1 MKKREERRYL
11 TEKYQQRQVRLA
23 NLSRRYQP
31 YDEYRYLRRP
41 LAVRQRFYDLLCGRE
56 VGHTWTE
63 RERRWRF
70 SNMLGGY
77 DIDPFTKSE
86 LGRFRNHSF
95 ADCGRP
101 KCPGCSNPRRG
112 YGWTSHKDRIT
123 MQERIAE
130 HRFFEDLE
138 LFYKGEYDEEV

>member
-1 MKKREERRYL
+1 LRKREERRYL

-31 YDEYRYLRRP
+31 YDEQRYLRRP

-63 RERRWRF
+63 RERSWKF

-77 DIDPFTKSE
+77 DIDPFTRSE

-112 YGWTSHKDRIT
+112 YGWWGSASDRLT
-123 MQERIAE
+123 MQERINDM
-130 HRFFEDLE
+130 RMKDDLE
-138 LFYKGEYDEEV
+138 YYYNYEEK